1 MADGEPARE
10 DVTLDHAHASLL
22 GELTEDRAADFLR
35 QLAELPKNAA
45 TLIVAVTTN
54 GGDAEL
60 ARRVMLEI
68 DVVRQRLGR
77 RLVFVGKTQVHSA
90 GVTIM
95 SAFPKRDR
103 YLSRDAT
110 LLIHS
115 RQLEKNVE
123 LAGPMVLSMPRIKAL
138 LAEMELGLGLE
149 EQSFERLIE
158 GSDIGMDELRRRATE
173 NWYMTAEEAYRRG
186 LVHALL

>member
-1 MADGEPARE
+1 MADGERARE

-22 GELTEDRAADFLR
+22 GELTEDRAADFLS
-35 QLAELPKNAA
+35 QLAELPRNAA
-45 TLIVAVTTN
+45 TLVVAVTTN

-103 YLSRDAT
+103 YLSRDTT

-115 RQLEKNVE
+115 RQLEKGIE
-123 LAGPMVLSMPRIKAL
+123 LAGPIVLSMPRMRAL
-138 LAEMELGLGLE
+138 LAEMELGLSLE

-158 GSDIGMDELRRRATE
+158 GSDIGMDELRRRAPE
-173 NWYMTAEEAYRRG
+173 NWYLTAEEAYRRG
-186 LVHALL
+186 LVEALL

>member
-1 MADGEPARE
+1 MADGERARE
-10 DVTLDHAHASLL
+10 DVTLDPAHASLL
-22 GELTEDRAADFLR
+22 GELTEDRAADFLS
-35 QLAELPKNAA
+35 QLAELPRNAA
-45 TLIVAVTTN
+45 TLVVAVTTN

-68 DVVRQRLGR
+68 DVIRQRLGR

-103 YLSRDAT
+103 YLSRDTT

-115 RQLEKNVE
+115 RQLEKSVE
-123 LAGPMVLSMPRIKAL
+123 LAGPIVLSMPRIRAL

-158 GSDIGMDELRRRATE
+158 GSDIGLDELLRRAPE
-173 NWYMTAEEAYRRG
+173 IWYLTAEEAHRRG
-186 LVHALL
+186 LVEALL

>member
-1 MADGEPARE
+1 MADGERARE
-10 DVTLDHAHASLL
+10 DVTLDPAHASLL
-22 GELTEDRAADFLR
+22 GELTEDRAADFLS
-35 QLAELPKNAA
+35 QLAELPRNAA
-45 TLIVAVTTN
+45 TLVVAVTTN

-68 DVVRQRLGR
+68 DVIRQRLGR

-103 YLSRDAT
+103 YLSRDTT

-115 RQLEKNVE
+115 RQLEKSVE
-123 LAGPMVLSMPRIKAL
+123 LAGPIVLSMPRIRAL
-138 LAEMELGLGLE
+138 LAEMELGLSLE

-158 GSDIGMDELRRRATE
+158 GSDIGMDELRRRAPE
-173 NWYMTAEEAYRRG
+173 NWYLTAEEAHRRG
-186 LVHALL
+186 LVEALL

>member
-158 GSDIGMDELRRRATE
+158 GSDIGMDELRRRAPE

>member
-158 GSDIGMDELRRRATE
+158 GSDIGMDELRRRAPE
-173 NWYMTAEEAYRRG
+173 NWYLTAEEAYRRG

>member
-1 MADGEPARE
+1 MADAERARE

-35 QLAELPKNAA
+35 ELAELPQNAA
-45 TLIVAVTTN
+45 TLVVAVTTN

-60 ARRVMLEI
+60 ARRIVLE
-68 DVVRQRLGR
+68 VRLVRKRLGR

-95 SAFPKRDR
+95 SAFPRRDR
-103 YLSRDAT
+103 YLSRDTT

-115 RQLEKNVE
+115 RQLEKSVDV
-123 LAGPMVLSMPRIKAL
+123 AGPIVLSMPRIKAL
-138 LAEMELGLGLE
+138 LAEMELGLRLE
-149 EQSFERLIE
+149 QEGFAALIE
-158 GSDIGMDELRRRATE
+158 GSDIGMDELQRRAPE
-173 NWYMTAEEAYRRG
+173 SWYMTADEALRRG
-186 LVHALL
+186 LVQALL

>member
-1 MADGEPARE
+1 MADGERARE
-10 DVTLDHAHASLL
+10 DVTLDPAHASLL
-22 GELTEDRAADFLR
+22 GELTEDRAADFLS
-35 QLAELPKNAA
+35 QLAELPRNAA
-45 TLIVAVTTN
+45 TLVVAVTTN

-68 DVVRQRLGR
+68 DVIRQRLGR

-103 YLSRDAT
+103 YLSRDTT

-115 RQLEKNVE
+115 RQLEKSVE
-123 LAGPMVLSMPRIKAL
+123 LAGPIVLSMPRIRAL

-158 GSDIGMDELRRRATE
+158 GSDIGLDELLRRAPE
-173 NWYMTAEEAYRRG
+173 NWYLTAEEAHRRG
-186 LVHALL
+186 LVEALL

>member
-1 MADGEPARE
+1 MADGERARK

-22 GELTEDRAADFLR
+22 GELTEDRAADFLS
-35 QLAELPKNAA
+35 QLAELLRNAA
-45 TLIVAVTTN
+45 TLVVAVTTN

-103 YLSRDAT
+103 YLSRDTT

-115 RQLEKNVE
+115 RQLEKSVE
-123 LAGPMVLSMPRIKAL
+123 LAGPIVLSMPRIRAL
-138 LAEMELGLGLE
+138 LAEMELGLSLE

-158 GSDIGMDELRRRATE
+158 GSDIGMDELRRRAPE
-173 NWYMTAEEAYRRG
+173 NWYLTAEEAHRRG
-186 LVHALL
+186 LVEALL

>member
-1 MADGEPARE
+1 MADGEPARG

-158 GSDIGMDELRRRATE
+158 GSDIGMDELRRRAPE
-173 NWYMTAEEAYRRG
+173 NWYLTAEEAYRRG